1 MDTVTRTQPAGSV
14 ADAAAAITESVG
26 AVLAGRDESVAIAVA
41 CLLAGGHLLIEDIP
55 GVGKT
60 LLAQALAASVGG
72 SFHRIQGTPDLLPG
86 DVLGAM
92 VPYGDGRSDVASGF
106 ELRFRAGPIFS
117 NVVVFDELNRANPRT
132 QAALLEATEE
142 RAVTVDGQT
151 RPLPD
156 PFLLVATQNPIEMA
170 GTYPLGEGALDRF
183 AAVVTLGRAG
193 RADEADV
200 LTGRRGRGRLGE
212 VRAVVDTTDLV
223 AARSVVQATS
233 VADPIAH
240 YVIDLLDA
248 TRQHPRVTLG
258 ASTRGGVAV
267 VSLAKAWAAV
277 AGRRYVVPDD
287 VMAVAEA
294 GLAHRLVV
302 PGGNLALGRE
312 VVAECLAAVPA
323 PAL

>member
-1 MDTVTRTQPAGSV
+1 MTRTESGLTV
-14 ADAAAAITESVG
+14 AETAQAITASVG
-26 AVLAGRDESVAIAVA
+26 AVLAGRDESVATAVA
-41 CLLAGGHLLIEDIP
+41 CLLSGGHLLIEDIP

-86 DVLGAM
+86 DVLGGM
-92 VPYGDGRSDVASGF
+92 VPQREGHGDGFD
-106 ELRFRAGPIFS
+106 LRFRAGPIFS

-142 RAVTVDGQT
+142 AAVTVDGHT

-156 PFLLVATQNPIEMA
+156 PFLLVATQNPVEMA

-183 AAVVTLGRAG
+183 AAVVTLGRPA

-200 LTGRRGRGRLGE
+200 LTGRRGRTRLGD

-223 AARSVVQATS
+223 AACSAVRATS

-240 YVIDLLDA
+240 YVIDLLEA

-267 VSLAKAWAAV
+267 VGLAKAWAAI

-287 VMAVAEA
+287 VLAVAEA
-294 GLAHRLVV
+294 GLAHRIVV
-302 PGGNLALGRE
+302 PGGTLATGRD
-312 VVAECLAAVPA
+312 VVAECIAQVPA